1 MIDGEGINEG
11 EVEGEGVNEGGIGG
25 ESGGGKVEFVRVSA
39 ITLFSP
45 TPVRRAN
52 ARKTMIR

>member
-1 MIDGEGINEG
+1 MIDGEGVNEG
-11 EVEGEGVNEGGIGG
+11 EVEGEGVNEGGLEGK
-25 ESGGGKVEFVRVSA
+25 SGGGKVEFVWVSA

-45 TPVRRAN
+45 TPVMSAN